1 MSYDVVFILIYI
13 LRRKVIYFIRAMFAL
28 PILLL
33 YILNSDDEIILVL
46 T

>member
-13 LRRKVIYFIRAMFAL
+13 LRRKVIYFIRVMFAL
-28 PILLL
+28 PILLF
-33 YILNSDDEIILVL
+33 YILNSDDKIILVL

>member
-13 LRRKVIYFIRAMFAL
+13 LRRKVIYFIRVMFAL
-28 PILLL
+28 SILLL
-33 YILNSDDEIILVL
+33 YILNSDDKIILVL